1 MVNHHKHIYFVNE
14 TMQEELDFIQQALKE
29 DSGILFK
36 VPIAF
41 IIPRTPTASL
51 FGDSS
56 L

>member
-1 MVNHHKHIYFVNE
+1 MRA
-14 TMQEELDFIQQALKE
+14 ELDFIRQALNN
-29 DSGILFK
+29 DTGIAFE

-41 IIPRTPTASL
+41 IIPRTPAASL

>member
-1 MVNHHKHIYFVNE
+1 MVNHFKQVYVINK
-14 TMQEELDFIQQALKE
+14 TMRAEIDFIRQALRE
-29 DSGILFK
+29 DSGISFK